1 MQGRAWGQ
9 LRWGNVTQEKQ
20 AESLRLTAVSQE
32 GNPGPPFDLMTCKK
46 TVSSGKSLG
55 QNKVVI
61 TVEFL
66 AIFFFFLSLSSFRI
80 RTAFYLTYKNLML

>member
-55 QNKVVI
+55 QSKVVI

-66 AIFFFFLSLSSFRI
+66 AIFFFPIPELF
-80 RTAFYLTYKNLML
+80 